1 MIIKASV
8 LLRYLIPFYDPDIK
22 NWSGEARLMRW
33 LTFAWLLIGLIV
45 LYSAS
50 FPEGEA
56 NYGDGFYIIKRQV
69 LFVWLGMIFFNWIVR
84 SPVDQYSQNFPLDV
98 VYLSGIDFCDVGGI
112 WYQR

>member
-1 MIIKASV
+1 LIIKASV

-69 LFVWLGMIFFNWIVR
+69 LFVWLGMILFNWIVR
-84 SPVDQYSQNFPLDV
+84 SPLTNILPLDV
-98 VYLSGIDFCDVGGI
+98 ICLFGADFSDVGGI

>member
-33 LTFAWLLIGLIV
+33 LTFAWLIIGLIV

-69 LFVWLGMIFFNWIVR
+69 LFAWLGMIVFNWIVR
-84 SPVDQYSQNFPLDV
+84 SPLTNILKISPWMLFVFL
-98 VYLSGIDFCDVGGI
+98 GRI